1 MKLFLGV
8 DGGGSST
15 VALIADEAGSVIGE
29 GRGGPSNVSDLAIFA
44 KNLGEAVDAAGAGE
58 SEFESACFGFSGGIE
73 GKALAAREIVNAK
86 RYSVVHDASI
96 ALTGATAGA
105 PGVVVIAGT
114 GSIAFGR
121 NAEGRTARAG
131 GWGYVFG
138 DEGGA
143 FDIVRQA
150 LRATLRFEEGWG
162 RATALHPALIEAAG
176 VRNANDLLHRF
187 YTREFPRARVAGFAT
202 LVDEVAR
209 AGDTVA
215 VDILNAAAQ
224 SLATFA
230 SAVRAQ
236 LFGADETTIVSYTGG
251 AFRSAFLLER
261 FKMLIELDGANQFT
275 APVFRPVQGALI
287 EAFRAAGLDIIPP
300 AVVSR

>member
-1 MKLFLGV
+1 VKLFLGV

-15 VALIADEAGSVIGE
+15 VALVADETGRVIGE
-29 GRGGPSNVSDLAIFA
+29 GRSGPSNVSDLAIFA
-44 KNLGEAVDAAGAGE
+44 KNLRDAVDAAGAGDHQ
-58 SEFESACFGFSGGIE
+58 FESACFGFSGGID
-73 GKALAAREIVNAK
+73 GKSVAAREIVKAK
-86 RYSVVHDASI
+86 RYSIVHDASI

-131 GWGYVFG
+131 GWGYAFG

-150 LRATLRFEEGWG
+150 LRAALRFEEGWG
-162 RATALHPALIEAAG
+162 RATALHSALLEAAH

-187 YTREFPRARVAGFAT
+187 YTHEFLRDRVAGFAT
-202 LVDEVAR
+202 LVDEIARSGDAVAI
-209 AGDTVA
+209 
-215 VDILNAAAQ
+215 DILNAAAQ
-224 SLATFA
+224 SLATIA
-230 SAVRAQ
+230 SAVRGQ
-236 LFGADETTIVSYTGG
+236 LFRTDEPGIVSYSGG
-251 AFRSAFLLER
+251 AFASALLLER
-261 FKMLIELDGANQFT
+261 FKMLVELDSANRFT
-275 APVFRPVQGALI
+275 APAFPPVQGALI

-300 AVVSR
+300 DVVSR